1 MLALCGRRAIVARS
15 SRLPISVRNGRFPT
29 NRDRFNRQTPE
40 VERLVTR
47 RKQRIALSSNRQKIQ
62 FRKPI
67 NFGAAEVWCNGKR
80 QGMPGG
86 KLMNVGGEISKGLL
100 TGAAVILLL
109 SVAAFAQSSQSLAPQ
124 IVDVPSGS
132 LHLRAYFW
140 KPAGHGPFPA
150 VLFNHGSGGAD
161 AQHTAGQTVAEAA
174 ANLAPVFLKHGYAFL
189 YLCRRGQG
197 LSADQAPFMQDLLQ
211 HEEQAKGKE
220 ARQHLNYI
228 LATTDQL
235 DDSLAALSFLKTAP
249 GIDTKRLAIVGHSF
263 GGVLTLLDG
272 ERDPAVRAEVTFG
285 AGANSWR
292 GSPELR
298 QRLLAAVDKTSAAIM
313 LIHAANDY
321 DTTPGTALAAE
332 LDRLHKA
339 HALKIY
345 PAVGQSADEGHNF
358 VYLGI
363 PQWEPDVF
371 RFLDDYVASGDRKP
385 TNKDD

>member
-1 MLALCGRRAIVARS
+1 MLALCGRRAIVVRS
-15 SRLPISVRNGRFPT
+15 SRSPISVRNRRFSK
-29 NRDRFNRQTPE
+29 NRDGFNRQTPE

-62 FRKPI
+62 FRKPT
-67 NFGAAEVWCNGKR
+67 NFGATEVWCNGKR
-80 QGMPGG
+80 RGLPGG
-86 KLMNVGGEISKGLL
+86 KLMNVPGEISKGLL

-109 SVAAFAQSSQSLAPQ
+109 SVAGFAQSSQPIAPQ
-124 IVDVPSGS
+124 IVDIPSGN
-132 LHLRAYFW
+132 LRLRAYFW
-140 KPAGHGPFPA
+140 KPAGSGPFPA
-150 VLFNHGSGGAD
+150 VLFNHGSGAD
-161 AQHTAGQTVAEAA
+161 AQHTAGQTMAEAA

-211 HEEQAKGKE
+211 REEEAKGKE

-249 GIDTKRLAIVGHSF
+249 GIDAKRVAIVGHSF
-263 GGVLTLLDG
+263 GGMLTLLDA
-272 ERDPAVRAEVTFG
+272 ERDSAIRAEVTFG

-298 QRLLAAVDKTSAAIM
+298 QRLLTAVDKTSAVIM

-332 LDRLHKA
+332 LERLHKP
-339 HALKIY
+339 HLLKIY

-358 VYLGI
+358 LYLGI

-371 RFLDDYVASGDRKP
+371 KFLDDYVASGDGRTAKRE
-385 TNKDD
+385 D